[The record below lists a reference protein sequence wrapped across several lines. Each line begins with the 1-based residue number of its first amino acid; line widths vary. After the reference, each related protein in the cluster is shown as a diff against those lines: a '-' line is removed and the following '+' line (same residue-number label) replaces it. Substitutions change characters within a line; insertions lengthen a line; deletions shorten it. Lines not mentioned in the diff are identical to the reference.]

1 MFDLLQEAWQLYR
14 THARAILLTAA
25 VLFLPGSLI
34 HSCALTMMA
43 GSLGVVA
50 SELGA
55 GSDAPAP
62 EGRITYHSNDP
73 ALQAVRD
80 AESAERL
87 VMGAI
92 FPAFL
97 LGMFG
102 WAITAL
108 ILYGLVLPL
117 THGALT
123 IAVADRYLGGNA
135 SWREYWMLLLRRL
148 GLLLSAVIPAALL
161 CMFGYFLLVIP
172 GIVLSFFFVFVSPV
186 VLIERKGGLEALKR
200 SFELVRADWL
210 RTALMLITFAICSAV
225 VHWLVGLFVGDARF
239 LGAFFGDLLLLLVMP
254 VPIIGSVLLYFDIRR
269 RSEGLDDQTLKTEL
283 EALAQ
288 GPAST

>member
-1 MFDLLQEAWQLYR
+1 VFDLLQEAWQLYR

-62 EGRITYHSNDP
+62 EGRITYHSSDP
-73 ALQAVRD
+73 PLQAVRD

-87 VMGAI
+87 VMGAM

-210 RTALMLITFAICSAV
+210 RTALMLITFAICSAA
-225 VHWLVGLFVGDARF
+225 VHWLVGLFVGDTRF

-269 RSEGLDDQTLKTEL
+269 KTEGLDDQALKTEL